1 MTGYNQ
7 FQQQY
12 HANNPWVG
20 PKPDWKE
27 HSAAD
32 REWDKLEKRG
42 VVDKFRKPIPRP
54 NPKW

>member
-1 MTGYNQ
+1 MTNWHQY
-7 FQQQY
+7 QQQY
-12 HANNPWVG
+12 HATNPWVG

-32 REWDKLEKRG
+32 KEWEKLEKRG

-54 NPKW
+54 NPRW